1 LKLADRAKLLAGS
14 FKSLARRCSYFRPKC
29 ALFQGG
35 IDWHGP
41 YPRKSRRGNLDS
53 SKWDRQAWFWFIH
66 SQLPPCLCAV
76 GIFLLIEPPELL
88 IELPQQLGNPAG

>member
-1 LKLADRAKLLAGS
+1 LGDDFAHHFAPAGVVKLLAGS
-14 FKSLARRCSYFRPKC
+14 AKGFIHRRSCLRPKRT
-29 ALFQGG
+29 LFQGG

-66 SQLPPCLCAV
+66 SQLPPCLRAV
-76 GIFLLIEPPELL
+76 SIFLLIELPELL
-88 IELPQQLGNPAG
+88 IELP